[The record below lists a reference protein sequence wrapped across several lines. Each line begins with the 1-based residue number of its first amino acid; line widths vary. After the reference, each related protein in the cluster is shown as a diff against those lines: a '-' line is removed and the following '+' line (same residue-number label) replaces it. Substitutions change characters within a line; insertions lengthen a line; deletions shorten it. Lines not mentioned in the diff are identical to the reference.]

1 MKTIAIYTR
10 KSKAS
15 EKGESIQT
23 QIKMCE
29 EYIQRLYPEEETKII
44 YYGEGEGKS
53 GGNSQ
58 RTKFRKLMSDAN
70 KNVYNV
76 LICYRL
82 DRVARSVGDFS
93 DLIEE
98 LSASKIS
105 FISVKEQFDTTT
117 PMGRAMMYIASVFAQ
132 LEREIGAERIKDNMR
147 ELAKTGRWLGG
158 TTPTGY
164 ESEGYETITVKEI
177 NEDNEVEKKKK
188 KAFKLKKIESEGILI
203 EMLFEKYR
211 SIQSLTMMETYLL
224 NNDIKTK
231 NNKRFTRFVL
241 LAIYQN
247 IVYAINDIDMYNYL
261 NERGIEI
268 YAKKED
274 FDGKHGMIAY
284 NKTKQVK
291 HKANQKNDMKDWIVS
306 VGKHQGYISGKQWIE
321 VKEIIARNSQKR
333 YRRPRKNK
341 SILSGILKCKCN
353 SYMRPK
359 LHSGR
364 TYTNGDNRF
373 FYMCEMKELSRSHKC
388 DINNIDGNKLDLEL
402 ISQMKR
408 WFAPNSKIV
417 KELQKISETQPEEK
431 IENVELDRLKKVYQN
446 NEKSLKEYISKII
459 YVDAEL
465 IDEIN
470 KEVKRLKDENKKI
483 QEHIQKLSGKNESHN
498 VTLAENEIAKM
509 VLDVINNYFDIF
521 TDLDVLKQREIL
533 KMFIESAVW
542 DGETVEINLL
552 NTKKEDFLLSRL
564 VPRGEDCFRN
574 SSDNPL
580 WFDGSRAMKVIT
592 NLISHKIDAK
602 YIIPTRINMEDG
614 LRDTLK
620 E

>member
-1 MKTIAIYTR
+1 MKVIAIYTR

-15 EKGESIQT
+15 DKGESIHT

-29 EYIQRLYPEEETKII
+29 EYIQRLYPEEQTKII
-44 YYGEGEGKS
+44 YYDEGEGKS
-53 GGNSQ
+53 GGDSQ
-58 RTKFRKLMSDAN
+58 RTKFRKLMSDAK
-70 KNVYNV
+70 KNVYTV

-82 DRVARSVGDFS
+82 DRIARNVGAFS

-98 LSASKIS
+98 LSAHNIS

-132 LEREIGAERIKDNMR
+132 LEREIGAERIRDNMR

-164 ESEGYETITVKEI
+164 ESEGYTTVTIKEV
-177 NEDNEVEKKKK
+177 NEENEVEKKKK
-188 KAFKLKKIESEGILI
+188 KVFKLKKVEKEGMLI
-203 EMLFEKYR
+203 EIIFEKYR
-211 SIQSLTMMETYLL
+211 KFQSLTMLETYLL

-231 NNKRFTRFVL
+231 NKRRFTRFTL
-241 LAIYQN
+241 LAILEN
-247 IVYAINDIDMYNYL
+247 IVYAKNDIEMYNYL
-261 NERGIEI
+261 TKKGIEI
-268 YAKKED
+268 YAKKEE
-274 FDGKHGMIAY
+274 FDGQHGMIAY

-291 HKANQKNDMKDWIVS
+291 HKANQKNDMKKWIVS
-306 VGKHQGYISGKQWIE
+306 VGKHPGYISGKDWIE
-321 VKEIIARNSQKR
+321 VQKIIARNSQKR

-364 TYTNGDNRF
+364 TYTNGDDRF

-388 DINNIDGNKLDLEL
+388 GIHNIDGNELDLEL
-402 ISQMKR
+402 IKQMKT

-417 KELQKISETQPEEK
+417 KELIKISEAEPKEE
-431 IENVELDRLKKVYQN
+431 ENDNQELEKLKKIYKN
-446 NEKSLKEYISKII
+446 NEKSLNEYISKII

-470 KEVKRLKDENKKI
+470 KEVKRLKAENKKI
-483 QEHIQKLSGKNESHN
+483 QKGIQELNAKSSQNT
-498 VTLAENEIAKM
+498 VTPTENEIAKM
-509 VLDVINNYFDIF
+509 VLDVINNYFDTF

-533 KMFIESAVW
+533 KIFIESAVW

-552 NTKKEDFLLSRL
+552 NTKK
-564 VPRGEDCFRN
+564 N
-574 SSDNPL
+574 
-580 WFDGSRAMKVIT
+580 
-592 NLISHKIDAK
+592 
-602 YIIPTRINMEDG
+602 
-614 LRDTLK
+614 
-620 E
+620 

>member
-1 MKTIAIYTR
+1 MKVIAIYTR
-10 KSKAS
+10 KSKVS
-15 EKGESIQT
+15 DKGESIQT

-44 YYGEGEGKS
+44 YYDEGEGKS
-53 GGNSQ
+53 GGDSQ
-58 RTKFRKLMSDAN
+58 RTKFRKLMSDAK

-82 DRVARSVGDFS
+82 DRIARNVGAFS

-98 LSASKIS
+98 LSAHNIS

-164 ESEGYETITVKEI
+164 ESEGYTTVTIKEL
-177 NEDNEVEKKKK
+177 NEENEVERKKK
-188 KAFKLKKIESEGILI
+188 KAFKLKKVESEGFLI

-211 SIQSLTMMETYLL
+211 SFQSLTMMETYLL

-231 NNKRFTRFVL
+231 NNKRFTRFAL
-241 LAIYQN
+241 LAIFEN
-247 IVYAINDIDMYNYL
+247 IVYTKNDIDMYNYL
-261 NERGIEI
+261 TEKGIEI

-274 FDGKHGMIAY
+274 FDGQHGMIAY

-306 VGKHQGYISGKQWIE
+306 VGKHPGYISGKDWIE
-321 VKEIIARNSQKR
+321 VQEIIARNSQKR

-341 SILSGILKCKCN
+341 SILSGILKCRCN

-364 TYTNGDNRF
+364 TYTNGDDRF
-373 FYMCEMKELSRSHKC
+373 FYMCEMKELSRSYKC
-388 DINNIDGNKLDLEL
+388 DVHNIDGNKLDLEL
-402 ISQMKR
+402 IKQMKT

-417 KELQKISETQPEEK
+417 KELQKISEAEPTEE
-431 IENVELDRLKKVYQN
+431 NNDSQELEKLKKVYEN
-446 NEKSLKEYISKII
+446 NEKCLNEYISKII

-470 KEVKRLKDENKKI
+470 KEVKRLKAENKKI
-483 QEHIQKLSGKNESHN
+483 QERIQELNAKNSQN
-498 VTLAENEIAKM
+498 TVTPTENEIAKL
-509 VLDVINNYFDIF
+509 VLDVISNYFDTF

-533 KMFIESAVW
+533 KIFIESAVW

-552 NTKKEDFLLSRL
+552 NTKKNEFFYSPL
-564 VPRGEDCFRN
+564 VPTREN
-574 SSDNPL
+574 S
-580 WFDGSRAMKVIT
+580 F
-592 NLISHKIDAK
+592 IDA
-602 YIIPTRINMEDG
+602 TRDIC
-614 LRDTLK
+614 R
-620 E
+620 

>member
-1 MKTIAIYTR
+1 MKVIAIYTR

-15 EKGESIQT
+15 DKGESIQT

-44 YYGEGEGKS
+44 YYDEGEGKS
-53 GGNSQ
+53 GGDSQ
-58 RTKFRKLMSDAN
+58 RIKFRKLMSDAK

-82 DRVARSVGDFS
+82 DRIARNVSAFS

-98 LSASKIS
+98 LSAHNIS

-158 TTPTGY
+158 ITPTGY
-164 ESEGYETITVKEI
+164 KSEGYTTVTVKEV
-177 NEDNEVEKKKK
+177 NQENEVEKKKK
-188 KAFKLKKIESEGILI
+188 KAFKLKKVESEGMLI

-211 SIQSLTMMETYLL
+211 SFKSLTMMETYLL

-231 NNKRFTRFVL
+231 NNKRFTRFAL
-241 LAIYQN
+241 LSIFEN
-247 IVYAINDIDMYNYL
+247 IVYAKNDINMYNYL
-261 NERGIEI
+261 TEKGIEI

-274 FDGKHGMIAY
+274 FDGIHGMIAY
-284 NKTKQVK
+284 NKTKQIK

-306 VGKHQGYISGKQWIE
+306 VGKHQGYISGKEWIE
-321 VKEIIARNSQKR
+321 VQEIIARNSQKR

-364 TYTNGDNRF
+364 TYANGDDRF
-373 FYMCEMKELSRSHKC
+373 FYMCEMKELSRSHRC
-388 DINNIDGNKLDLEL
+388 NVHNIDGNKLDLEL
-402 ISQMKR
+402 IRKMKT
-408 WFAPNSKIV
+408 WFAPNAKIV
-417 KELQKISETQPEEK
+417 KELQKISEAEPTEENN
-431 IENVELDRLKKVYQN
+431 ENQDLERLKKVYKN
-446 NEKSLKEYISKII
+446 NEKSLNKYISKII

-470 KEVKRLKDENKKI
+470 KEVKRLKTENKKI
-483 QEHIQKLSGKNESHN
+483 QERIQELNAKNS
-498 VTLAENEIAKM
+498 TKTFTPTENEIARSA
-509 VLDVINNYFDIF
+509 LEVINNYFDTF

-533 KMFIESAVW
+533 RMFIESAVW
-542 DGETVEINLL
+542 DGETVEINLS
-552 NTKKEDFLLSRL
+552 NTKKNEF
-564 VPRGEDCFRN
+564 FYF
-574 SSDNPL
+574 PL
-580 WFDGSRAMKVIT
+580 GSNK
-592 NLISHKIDAK
+592 
-602 YIIPTRINMEDG
+602 
-614 LRDTLK
+614 
-620 E
+620 

>member
-1 MKTIAIYTR
+1 MKVIAIYTR

-15 EKGESIQT
+15 DKGESIQT

-44 YYGEGEGKS
+44 YYDEGEGKS
-53 GGNSQ
+53 GGDSQ
-58 RTKFRKLMSDAN
+58 RTKFRKLMSDAK

-82 DRVARSVGDFS
+82 DRIARNVGAFS

-98 LSASKIS
+98 LSAHNIS

-164 ESEGYETITVKEI
+164 KSEGYTTITIKEV
-177 NEDNEVEKKKK
+177 NEENEVERKKK
-188 KAFKLKKIESEGILI
+188 KAFKLKRVESEGMLI

-211 SIQSLTMMETYLL
+211 SFQSLTMMETYLL

-231 NNKRFTRFVL
+231 NNKRFTRFAL
-241 LAIYQN
+241 LAIFEN
-247 IVYAINDIDMYNYL
+247 IVYAKNDIDMYNYL
-261 NERGIEI
+261 TEKGIEI

-274 FDGKHGMIAY
+274 FDGQHGMIAY
-284 NKTKQVK
+284 NKTKQEK

-306 VGKHQGYISGKQWIE
+306 VGKHPGYISGKDWVE
-321 VKEIIARNSQKR
+321 VQEIIARNSQKR

-364 TYTNGDNRF
+364 TYSNGDDRF

-388 DINNIDGNKLDLEL
+388 DIHNIDGNKLDLEL
-402 ISQMKR
+402 IKQMKT

-417 KELQKISETQPEEK
+417 KELQKISEAEPAEE
-431 IENVELDRLKKVYQN
+431 NNDNQELEKLKKVYKN
-446 NEKSLKEYISKII
+446 NEKSLNEYISKII

-470 KEVKRLKDENKKI
+470 KEVKRLKAENKKI
-483 QEHIQKLSGKNESHN
+483 QERIQELNAKSSQNT
-498 VTLAENEIAKM
+498 VTPTENEIAKM
-509 VLDVINNYFDIF
+509 VLEVINNYFDTF

-533 KMFIESAVW
+533 KMFIESATW

-552 NTKKEDFLLSRL
+552 NTKKNDFFYSPL
-564 VPRGEDCFRN
+564 VPSCKDCFIN
-574 SSDNPL
+574 
-580 WFDGSRAMKVIT
+580 T
-592 NLISHKIDAK
+592 
-602 YIIPTRINMEDG
+602 TRDIC
-614 LRDTLK
+614 
-620 E
+620 

>member
-1 MKTIAIYTR
+1 MKVIAIYTR

-15 EKGESIQT
+15 DKGESIQT

-44 YYGEGEGKS
+44 YYDEGEGKS
-53 GGNSQ
+53 GGDSQ
-58 RTKFRKLMSDAN
+58 RTKFRKLMSDAK

-82 DRVARSVGDFS
+82 DRIARNVGAFS

-98 LSASKIS
+98 LSAHNIS

-164 ESEGYETITVKEI
+164 ESEGYTTVTIKEL
-177 NEDNEVEKKKK
+177 NEENEVERKKK
-188 KAFKLKKIESEGILI
+188 KAFKLKKVESEGILI

-211 SIQSLTMMETYLL
+211 TFQSLTMLETYLL

-231 NNKRFTRFVL
+231 NNKRFTRFAL
-241 LAIYQN
+241 LAIFEN
-247 IVYAINDIDMYNYL
+247 IVYAKNDIDMYNYL
-261 NERGIEI
+261 AEKGIEI

-274 FDGKHGMIAY
+274 FDGQHGMIAY

-306 VGKHQGYISGKQWIE
+306 VGKHPGYISGKDWIE
-321 VKEIIARNSQKR
+321 VQKIIARNSQKR

-364 TYTNGDNRF
+364 TYINGDDRF

-388 DINNIDGNKLDLEL
+388 DVHNIDGNKLDLEF
-402 ISQMKR
+402 IKQMKI

-417 KELQKISETQPEEK
+417 KELQKISDAQPTEETNEDAE
-431 IENVELDRLKKVYQN
+431 IERLKKVYKT
-446 NEKSLKEYISKII
+446 NEKSINEYISKII

-470 KEVKRLKDENKKI
+470 KEVKRLKAENKKI
-483 QEHIQKLSGKNESHN
+483 QERIQELNAKNSQN
-498 VTLAENEIAKM
+498 TATPTENEIAKL
-509 VLDVINNYFDIF
+509 VLEVINNYFDTF
-521 TDLDVLKQREIL
+521 KDLDILKQREIL

-552 NTKKEDFLLSRL
+552 NTKKDDFFLTDL
-564 VPRGEDCFRN
+564 VPRGEDSFIYATGDICR
-574 SSDNPL
+574 
-580 WFDGSRAMKVIT
+580 
-592 NLISHKIDAK
+592 
-602 YIIPTRINMEDG
+602 
-614 LRDTLK
+614 
-620 E
+620 

>member
-1 MKTIAIYTR
+1 MKVIAIYTR

-15 EKGESIQT
+15 DKGESIQT

-44 YYGEGEGKS
+44 YYDEGEGKS
-53 GGNSQ
+53 GGDSQ
-58 RTKFRKLMSDAN
+58 RTKFRKLMSDAK

-82 DRVARSVGDFS
+82 DRIARNVGAFS

-98 LSASKIS
+98 LSAHNIS

-164 ESEGYETITVKEI
+164 KSEGYTTITIKEV
-177 NEDNEVEKKKK
+177 NEENEVERKKK
-188 KAFKLKKIESEGILI
+188 KAFKLKRVESEGMLI

-211 SIQSLTMMETYLL
+211 SFQSLTMMETYLL

-231 NNKRFTRFVL
+231 NNKRFTRFAL
-241 LAIYQN
+241 LAIFEN
-247 IVYAINDIDMYNYL
+247 IVYSKNDIDMYNYL
-261 NERGIEI
+261 TEKGIEI

-274 FDGKHGMIAY
+274 FDGQHGMIAY
-284 NKTKQVK
+284 NKTKQEK

-306 VGKHQGYISGKQWIE
+306 VGKHPGYISGKDWVE
-321 VKEIIARNSQKR
+321 VQEIIARNSQKR

-364 TYTNGDNRF
+364 TYSNGDDRF

-388 DINNIDGNKLDLEL
+388 DIHNIDGNKLDLEL
-402 ISQMKR
+402 IKQMKT

-417 KELQKISETQPEEK
+417 KELQKISEAEPAEE
-431 IENVELDRLKKVYQN
+431 NNDNQELEKLKKVYKN
-446 NEKSLKEYISKII
+446 NEKSLNEYISKII

-470 KEVKRLKDENKKI
+470 KEVKRLKAENKKI
-483 QEHIQKLSGKNESHN
+483 QERIQELNAKSSQNT
-498 VTLAENEIAKM
+498 VTPTENEIAKM
-509 VLDVINNYFDIF
+509 VLEVINNYFDTF

-533 KMFIESAVW
+533 KMFIESATW

-552 NTKKEDFLLSRL
+552 NTKKNDFFYSPL
-564 VPRGEDCFRN
+564 VPSCKDCFIN
-574 SSDNPL
+574 
-580 WFDGSRAMKVIT
+580 T
-592 NLISHKIDAK
+592 
-602 YIIPTRINMEDG
+602 TRDIC
-614 LRDTLK
+614 
-620 E
+620 

>member
-1 MKTIAIYTR
+1 MKVIAIYTR

-15 EKGESIQT
+15 DKGESIQT
-23 QIKMCE
+23 QIRMCE
-29 EYIQRLYPEEETKII
+29 EYIQRLYPEEETEII
-44 YYGEGEGKS
+44 YYDEGEGKS
-53 GGNSQ
+53 GGDSQ
-58 RTKFRKLMSDAN
+58 RTKFRKLMSDAK

-82 DRVARSVGDFS
+82 DRIARNVSAFS

-98 LSASKIS
+98 LSAHNIS

-164 ESEGYETITVKEI
+164 ESEGYTTVTVKEV
-177 NEDNEVEKKKK
+177 NQENEVERKKK
-188 KAFKLKKIESEGILI
+188 KAFKLKKVESEGMLI

-211 SIQSLTMMETYLL
+211 SFQSLTMMETYLL

-231 NNKRFTRFVL
+231 NNKRFTRFAL
-241 LAIYQN
+241 LSIFEN
-247 IVYAINDIDMYNYL
+247 IVYAKNDKNMYNYL
-261 NERGIEI
+261 TEKGIEI

-306 VGKHQGYISGKQWIE
+306 VGKHPGYISGKEWIE
-321 VKEIIARNSQKR
+321 VQEIIARNSQKR

-364 TYTNGDNRF
+364 TYANGDDRF
-373 FYMCEMKELSRSHKC
+373 FYMCEMKELSRSHRC
-388 DINNIDGNKLDLEL
+388 NVHNIDGNKLDLEL
-402 ISQMKR
+402 IRQMKT
-408 WFAPNSKIV
+408 WFAPNAKIV
-417 KELQKISETQPEEK
+417 KEFQKISEAEPTEENN
-431 IENVELDRLKKVYQN
+431 ENQDLERLKKVYKN
-446 NEKSLKEYISKII
+446 NEKSLNKYISKII

-470 KEVKRLKDENKKI
+470 KEVKRLKTENKKI
-483 QEHIQKLSGKNESHN
+483 QERIQELNAKNS
-498 VTLAENEIAKM
+498 TKTFTPTENEIAR
-509 VLDVINNYFDIF
+509 LALEVINNYFDTF

-533 KMFIESAVW
+533 RMFIESAVW
-542 DGETVEINLL
+542 DGETVEINLS
-552 NTKKEDFLLSRL
+552 NTKKNEF
-564 VPRGEDCFRN
+564 FYF
-574 SSDNPL
+574 PL
-580 WFDGSRAMKVIT
+580 GSNK
-592 NLISHKIDAK
+592 
-602 YIIPTRINMEDG
+602 
-614 LRDTLK
+614 
-620 E
+620 

>member
-1 MKTIAIYTR
+1 MKVIAIYTR

-15 EKGESIQT
+15 DKGESIQT

-44 YYGEGEGKS
+44 YYDEGEGKS
-53 GGNSQ
+53 GGDSQ
-58 RTKFRKLMSDAN
+58 RTKFRKLMSDAK

-82 DRVARSVGDFS
+82 DRIARNVSAFS

-98 LSASKIS
+98 LSAHNIS

-164 ESEGYETITVKEI
+164 ESEGYTTVTVKEV
-177 NEDNEVEKKKK
+177 NQENEVERKNK
-188 KAFKLKKIESEGILI
+188 KAFKLKKVESEGMLI

-211 SIQSLTMMETYLL
+211 SFQSLTMMETYLL

-231 NNKRFTRFVL
+231 NNKRFTRFAL
-241 LAIYQN
+241 LSIFEN
-247 IVYAINDIDMYNYL
+247 IVYAKNDKNMYNYL
-261 NERGIEI
+261 TEKGIEI

-306 VGKHQGYISGKQWIE
+306 VGKHPGYISGKEWIE
-321 VKEIIARNSQKR
+321 VQEIIARNSQKR

-364 TYTNGDNRF
+364 TYANGDARF
-373 FYMCEMKELSRSHKC
+373 FYMCEMKELSRSHRC
-388 DINNIDGNKLDLEL
+388 NVHNIDGNKLDLEL
-402 ISQMKR
+402 IRQMKT
-408 WFAPNSKIV
+408 WFAPNAKIV
-417 KELQKISETQPEEK
+417 KEFQKISEAEPTEENN
-431 IENVELDRLKKVYQN
+431 ENQDLERLKKVYKN
-446 NEKSLKEYISKII
+446 NEKSLNKYISKII

-470 KEVKRLKDENKKI
+470 KEVKRLKTENKKI
-483 QEHIQKLSGKNESHN
+483 QERIQELNAKNS
-498 VTLAENEIAKM
+498 TKTFTPTENEIAR
-509 VLDVINNYFDIF
+509 LALEVINNYFDTF

-533 KMFIESAVW
+533 RMFIESAVW
-542 DGETVEINLL
+542 DGETVEINLS
-552 NTKKEDFLLSRL
+552 NTKKNEF
-564 VPRGEDCFRN
+564 FYF
-574 SSDNPL
+574 PL
-580 WFDGSRAMKVIT
+580 GSNK
-592 NLISHKIDAK
+592 
-602 YIIPTRINMEDG
+602 
-614 LRDTLK
+614 
-620 E
+620 